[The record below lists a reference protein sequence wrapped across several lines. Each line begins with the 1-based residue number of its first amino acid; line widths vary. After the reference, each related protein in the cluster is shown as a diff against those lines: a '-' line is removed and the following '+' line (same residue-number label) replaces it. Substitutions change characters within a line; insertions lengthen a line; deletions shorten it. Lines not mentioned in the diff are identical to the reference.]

1 MEVPLASICDSSEEP
16 DNKRAYGIYPYHP
29 LRRTWE
35 YAMYIVCLLSLW
47 ELPFE
52 WFFNFPMR
60 WYWVLPALFLDV
72 LCFADIFIYGRTG
85 VLHFGLIELDR
96 ETIRA
101 DIKKWKLVIF
111 WLSPWPIYLI
121 GFFMD
126 NRLVFRILIC
136 LKLLR
141 IVRLVDARNR
151 INNTLIYISS
161 YSKIAVLFSIL
172 FTIVHVCT
180 CIFWFIGNQ
189 ELPGESW
196 LKDVV
201 QISDKDEF
209 IQYLHTFYY
218 ATTTILTV
226 GYGDIHPHTFNE
238 ILCVICMEACG
249 VLFYNILVSSMV
261 SILANPSKNA
271 FMSRYQ
277 RIYAAFKWRGVS
289 DEALLELLRYYDYV
303 WEQDRNQ
310 LDFYETV
317 QKMPESLQKRL
328 ALSLHLS
335 TFNRIEKL
343 RNCDLDML
351 ESIALAL
358 KPKVFTPGDYLI
370 KAGRVSSRLYILAEG
385 TVDVISRDGLRLKTF
400 DGSVGV
406 IIGESSLATGNEEP
420 VSIMANTYVEAFELS
435 KDDFDEITEL
445 AEILR
450 RTETPHPSLY

>member
-1 MEVPLASICDSSEEP
+1 MEVPLATYYGTEESEHQET
-16 DNKRAYGIYPYHP
+16 YGIYPYHP

-52 WFFNFPMR
+52 WFFNFPLR
-60 WYWVLPALFLDV
+60 WYWILPALFMDA
-72 LCFADIFIYGRTG
+72 LCFADNFIYERTG
-85 VLHFGLIELDR
+85 VLHYGLIELDR
-96 ETIRA
+96 ESIRG
-101 DIKKWKLVIF
+101 DLKMWKRVIF
-111 WLSPWPIYLI
+111 WMTPWPLYLL
-121 GFFMD
+121 GFFMN
-126 NRLVFRILIC
+126 NRLVFRILVC
-136 LKLLR
+136 LKILR

-151 INNTLIYISS
+151 INDTLIYISPI
-161 YSKIAVLFSIL
+161 SKISILFSIL
-172 FTIVHVCT
+172 FSIVHVCT

-196 LKDVV
+196 LTNVV

-209 IQYLHTFYY
+209 VQYIHTFYY
-218 ATTTILTV
+218 ATTTILTI
-226 GYGDIHPHTFNE
+226 GYGDIHPYTFAE

-249 VLFYNILVSSMV
+249 VLFYNFLVSSMV
-261 SILANPSKNA
+261 SIVANPSKTS
-271 FMSRYQ
+271 FMSRYH

-328 ALSLHLS
+328 ALALHLS
-335 TFNRIEKL
+335 TFNKIEKL
-343 RNCDLDML
+343 RNCDLDIL

-385 TVDVISRDGLRLKTF
+385 TVDVISREGLRLKTF
-400 DGSVGV
+400 DGSAGV
-406 IIGESSLATGNEEP
+406 IIGESSLVTGQEEP
-420 VSIMANTYVEAFELS
+420 ASIMANTYVEAFELS
-435 KDDFDEITEL
+435 KDEFEEISEL
-445 AEILR
+445 ADILR
-450 RTETPHPSLY
+450 RNETPNPSLY

>member
-1 MEVPLASICDSSEEP
+1 MEVPLATYYGTDESEHQES
-16 DNKRAYGIYPYHP
+16 YGIYPYHP

-52 WFFNFPMR
+52 WFFNFPLR
-60 WYWVLPALFLDV
+60 WYWILPALFMDAV
-72 LCFADIFIYGRTG
+72 CFADNFIYERTG
-85 VLHFGLIELDR
+85 VLHYGLIELDR
-96 ETIRA
+96 ES
-101 DIKKWKLVIF
+101 IKGDLKTWKRVIF
-111 WLSPWPIYLI
+111 WMTPWPLYLL
-121 GFFMD
+121 GFFMN
-126 NRLVFRILIC
+126 NRLVFRILVC
-136 LKLLR
+136 LKILR

-151 INNTLIYISS
+151 INDTLIYISPIS
-161 YSKIAVLFSIL
+161 QISILFSIL
-172 FTIVHVCT
+172 FSIVHVCT

-196 LKDVV
+196 LTNVV

-209 IQYLHTFYY
+209 VQYIHTFYY
-218 ATTTILTV
+218 ATTTILTI
-226 GYGDIHPHTFNE
+226 GYGDIHPYTFAE

-249 VLFYNILVSSMV
+249 VLFYNFLVSSMV
-261 SILANPSKNA
+261 SIVANPSQTS
-271 FMSRYQ
+271 FMSRYH
-277 RIYAAFKWRGVS
+277 RIYNAFKWRGVS

-328 ALSLHLS
+328 ALALHLS
-335 TFNRIEKL
+335 TFNNMDKL
-343 RNCDLDML
+343 RNCDLDIL

-385 TVDVISRDGLRLKTF
+385 TVDVISREGLRLKTF
-400 DGSVGV
+400 DGSAGV
-406 IIGESSLATGNEEP
+406 IIGESSLVTGQEEP
-420 VSIMANTYVEAFELS
+420 ASIMANTYVEAFELS
-435 KDDFDEITEL
+435 KDDFDEISEL

-450 RTETPHPSLY
+450 RQEAPNPSLY